1 MQAPE
6 TEFARAGEARI
17 AYQVFG
23 SGPVQL
29 VSCGGPAS
37 HIELMWEEPLARRWL
52 ERLASFARVAIFDR
66 RGTGASDPADGPPT
80 LEQYLEDLAA
90 VMHACG
96 FNRAALV
103 GGGEATRVCVLFAAT
118 HPERVSALVLMGAA
132 ARGSAVLRPEVLSTL
147 ERIIDTSWGKGEMIS
162 AYAPSMAGDERFRRW
177 AARLERNSVSPRGAR
192 QILRMASRSD
202 VTDALPRIEA
212 PTLVLHRRGDPLV
225 PLAEGRAVAAAIP
238 GARFV
243 ELEGHDSMP
252 FVGDADA
259 LLDETEE
266 FLTGSRATRRTE
278 RALATVLFT
287 DIVGSTDLAARLSDR
302 PWRDLLVGHDE
313 LVRREVERGG
323 GRLIKTVGDGV
334 LATFDRPGEAV
345 RAACS
350 IVEGVGG
357 LGLRL
362 RAGLHTGEIELVGDD
377 VGGLAV
383 HIGARIMAL
392 AQPQQICVS
401 GTVRDI
407 LVGSG
412 LEFDSLGTHELRGV
426 PGSWPIYAVAPTG

>member
-1 MQAPE
+1 
-6 TEFARAGEARI
+6 
-17 AYQVFG
+17 
-23 SGPVQL
+23 
-29 VSCGGPAS
+29 
-37 HIELMWEEPLARRWL
+37 
-52 ERLASFARVAIFDR
+52 
-66 RGTGASDPADGPPT
+66 
-80 LEQYLEDLAA
+80 
-90 VMHACG
+90 
-96 FNRAALV
+96 
-103 GGGEATRVCVLFAAT
+103 VCALFAAT
-118 HPERVSALVLMGAA
+118 HPERVSALVLTGAA

-147 ERIIDTSWGKGEMIS
+147 EQIIDRSWGKGELIR
-162 AYAPSMAGDERFRRW
+162 AYAPSMTGDERFRRW

-212 PTLVLHRRGDPLV
+212 PTLVLHRRDDPLV
-225 PLAEGRAVAAAIP
+225 PVDEGRAVAAAIP

-243 ELEGHDSMP
+243 ELDGSDSMV

-259 LLDETEE
+259 LLDEIEE
-266 FLTGSRATRRTE
+266 FLTGARAPRRTE

-302 PWRDLLVGHDE
+302 PWRDLLVGHDQ
-313 LVRREVERGG
+313 LVRKEIERGG
-323 GRLIKTVGDGV
+323 GRVIKTVGDGV

-350 IVEGVGG
+350 IVEAVGR

-362 RAGLHTGEIELVGDD
+362 RAGLHTGEVELVGDD

-383 HIGARIMAL
+383 HIGARIMSL
-392 AQPQQICVS
+392 AEPQQVCVS

-412 LEFDSLGTHELRGV
+412 LEFASLGTHELRGV
-426 PGSWPIYAVAPTG
+426 PGRWPVYAVAPTG